1 MVDELKILVAIL
13 SSNMTHIQ
21 CPMGTRIRSATRY
34 FCPYPT
40 WPILVFRIVRYQV
53 TQNIRSYPI
62 FWVNSK
68 SRTLPMFRVFPA
80 WLGNFRYNTT
90 TVLWLPAPLD
100 NTLNKCRKNL
110 SLWLTTSDALIC
122 FFYFWNAKQPPKG
135 HLKYGGVPSVWGG
148 EGGSE
153 VKLFLRGPVRKYV
166 PNACSSELLV
176 WSEVIWG
183 RFAVILVILECR
195 ITVWY
200 KTFCQI
206 CKCVLASR
214 ALHVLQNV

>member
-21 CPMGTRIRSATRY
+21 CLMGTRIWSATRY

-110 SLWLTTSDALIC
+110 SIWLTTSDALIC
-122 FFYFWNAKQPPKG
+122 FFLF
-135 HLKYGGVPSVWGG
+135 LKRKAATERPFEVWGG
-148 EGGSE
+148 FPLFGEGRVA
-153 VKLFLRGPVRKYV
+153 VK
-166 PNACSSELLV
+166 
-176 WSEVIWG
+176 
-183 RFAVILVILECR
+183 
-195 ITVWY
+195 
-200 KTFCQI
+200 
-206 CKCVLASR
+206 
-214 ALHVLQNV
+214 